1 MSELIDFVKSA
12 FPWMVIG
19 FWVAV
24 TCLNMNLKKDE
35 RRHGSVKAMGFASF
49 ICFVLVAIMEFADG
63 DKSNGTVFLVL
74 GIVQFVISMNNSKI
88 SDADNENEDNENK
101 TDTEA

>member
-1 MSELIDFVKSA
+1 MSDLIDFIKSA

-35 RRHGSVKAMGFASF
+35 RRHSSVKAMGFASF
-49 ICFVLVAIMEFADG
+49 ICFLLVAIMKFSDG
-63 DKSNGTVFLVL
+63 DKSNGTVFLIL
-74 GIVQFVISMNNSKI
+74 GIVQFVISMNNAKETK
-88 SDADNENEDNENK
+88 SDSENDNRNDEEQ
-101 TDTEA
+101 